1 MIRYYS
7 DQMVNDDN
15 HQLDHF
21 FDNVLKFYQF
31 DQQLILLVVD
41 LIFLIV

>member
-1 MIRYYS
+1 MIRYYL

-21 FDNVLKFYQF
+21 FDNVLKFYQ
-31 DQQLILLVVD
+31 QLILLVVD